1 MQKPQQGEYKPYFDR
16 YISLV
21 DEGDMTSILRENLK
35 AGMDFFSSLPED
47 KHNYRYAEGKWT
59 PKEVVMHLIDTE
71 RVMSYRALVAAR
83 GDSETPLHSMDE
95 NLYAANVDVS
105 SRTMDSLLN
114 ELKAVR
120 AATIALYEHMTD
132 TESQLIGNNMEH
144 KITPRAL
151 GYIMAGHVVHH
162 INITKERY

>member
-21 DEGDMTSILRENLK
+21 DEGDMTSILRENLM
-35 AGMDFFSSLPED
+35 AGVDFFSSLPED

-132 TESQLIGNNMEH
+132 AESQLIGNNMEH

>member
-1 MQKPQQGEYKPYFDR
+1 MQKPQEGEYRPYFDR
-16 YISLV
+16 YISLI
-21 DEGDMTSILRENLK
+21 DEGDMTTILQENLK
-35 AGMDFFSSLPED
+35 TGVDFFSSLPEH

-59 PKEVVMHLIDTE
+59 PKEVVMHLTDTE

-83 GDSETPLHSMDE
+83 GDSQTPLHSMDE

-105 SRTMDSLLN
+105 NRTMDSLIQ
-114 ELKAVR
+114 ELAAVR
-120 AATIALYEHMTD
+120 AATIALYAHMTD
-132 TESQLIGNNMEH
+132 AESQLMGNNMGH
-144 KITPRAL
+144 NITPRAL